1 MDTDEELPRC
11 EILQATQPYVMDED
25 DFTPPLEEETKE
37 EGDVTPPI
45 EDVLAASSPY
55 RLMEKVKFV
64 ICF

>member
-25 DFTPPLEEETKE
+25 DSTPNLE

-55 RLMEKVKFV
+55 RLMEEVKFV

>member
-1 MDTDEELPRC
+1 MVESDWTVQNVVK
-11 EILQATQPYVMDED
+11 IATQPYVMDED
-25 DFTPPLEEETKE
+25 DSTPTLEEETKE

-55 RLMEKVKFV
+55 RLMKEVKFV